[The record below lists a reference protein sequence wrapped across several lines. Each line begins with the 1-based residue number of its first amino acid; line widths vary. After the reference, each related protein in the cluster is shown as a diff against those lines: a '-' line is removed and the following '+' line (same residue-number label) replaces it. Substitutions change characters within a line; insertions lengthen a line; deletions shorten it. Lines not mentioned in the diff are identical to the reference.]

1 MSGIMSLNTIAKS
14 GAINPTDVTLS
25 GSLTPKQGRI
35 FVKAII
41 AAHALLG
48 KVTTDITGKLT
59 KERSGLDT
67 AKGMLTRHKSG
78 TAAPDTNLKKL
89 GKIGCTLDMTKGV
102 ELNAK
107 INRDTLEDNQDNSNF
122 EKEQFAAFNT
132 IFSNDLQYLGIVGI
146 ADSVEHDAPFEEL
159 SKGWFQIAKESD
171 DANKPTSSSD
181 SILMRLKHLVKNA
194 HDDVKG
200 TAAILMSA
208 SDYMDYQF
216 EIAEKY
222 KDLATLLSA
231 DKKTFMQMP
240 IEECADVPNGE
251 YLLTPLKNMVFGISS
266 KVLRDRWYENKES
279 ALCYKFVV
287 HPDYE
292 FDVHKYVTYMTIVPL
307 SITALSASVV
317 VGGTTQKTVQSAAG
331 AGIEGVSVVSND
343 TDIATVTYASA
354 TGVISIKGVATG
366 TTTVTVDD
374 GTSTKTIEVT
384 VTT

>member
-1 MSGIMSLNTIAKS
+1 MEVMGLNDIAKS
-14 GAINPTDVTLS
+14 GAINPTDVTMS
-25 GSLTPKQGRI
+25 GALTPKQGKI

-41 AAHALLG
+41 ASHVLLG

-67 AKGMLTRHKSG
+67 AKGLLTRHKSG
-78 TAAPDTNLKKL
+78 TAAPDANLKKL
-89 GKIGCTLDMTKGV
+89 GKIGCKLDMTRGV

-107 INRDTLEDNQDNSNF
+107 INRDTLEDNRDNANF

-132 IFSNDLQYLGIVGI
+132 IFSNDLQYLGIIGN
-146 ADSVEHDAPFEEL
+146 ADNDEHDAPFEEL
-159 SKGWFQIAKESD
+159 AKGWFQVAKDSED
-171 DANKPTSSSD
+171 VNNPTTSNA
-181 SILMRLKHLVKNA
+181 SILYRLKHIVKNA
-194 HDDVKG
+194 HDDVKA

-240 IEECADVPNGE
+240 IEVYSDIPNGE

-266 KVLRDRWYENKES
+266 KVLRDRWYDNAES
-279 ALCYKFVV
+279 ALKYKFVV

-292 FDVHKYVTYMTIVPL
+292 FDVKKYVTYMTVVPL
-307 SITALSASVV
+307 VITAYTANTN

-331 AGIEGVSVVSND
+331 EGVEKVIVTSND
-343 TDIATVTYASA
+343 TDIATVTYASG
-354 TGVISIKGVATG
+354 TGIISIKGVAVG
-366 TTTVTVDD
+366 TTTVSVDD
-374 GTSTKTIEVT
+374 GTSTKEIT
-384 VTT
+384 VTIS